1 MISTSC
7 NDTPTL
13 LQSGLPRA
21 ELISSIATL
30 YMQSMHAKRSG
41 QPSEVCAY
49 HIGFAE
55 KVLEKDFYGL
65 EHICNGLNSTGK
77 EVFCTVTGVKL
88 PKAQGASREALRA
101 WCGVSELDDDITK
114 AKARLDHELQ
124 SAQRVFKEN
133 MPSIIAMIEGWYSS
147 GYVLLMSQNKR
158 NYIANRA
165 QTQGRDLSTRG
176 LHGAKFRPYLEAYLS
191 LQALRVQKGEIT
203 EPEYQ
208 PPSPVSVTAPVS
220 EPKPTTGHAHSAAK
234 SNPPLQHGFCF

>member
-1 MISTSC
+1 MISTSSHA
-7 NDTPTL
+7 TPTL

-21 ELISSIATL
+21 ELITSIATL
-30 YMQSMHAKRSG
+30 YLQSMHAKCAG
-41 QPSEVCAY
+41 QPADVREY

-55 KVLEKDFYGL
+55 KVLNKDFYGL
-65 EHICNGLNSTGK
+65 EHICNGLNSVGK
-77 EVFCTVTGVKL
+77 EVFCTVAGLKL

-101 WCGVSELDDDITK
+101 WCGVSELDDDLTK
-114 AKARLDHELQ
+114 AKARLDHELK

-133 MPSIIAMIEGWYSS
+133 MPAIITMIEGWYSA

-176 LHGAKFRPYLEAYLS
+176 LHGSKFRPYLEAYLS

-208 PPSPVSVTAPVS
+208 PPTAVSVVAPVS
-220 EPKPTTGHAHSAAK
+220 EPKPTNEPAHSAPESSA
-234 SNPPLQHGFCF
+234 PMQHGFCF